1 MATYSYGQWWGS
13 PWEAAALAS
22 GVEPEV
28 NRARKL
34 AGKWAEQ
41 GQAVS
46 SKDEGKPTFS
56 LAVPNLKDLQE
67 KLAPLTWSCTHT

>member
-1 MATYSYGQWWGS
+1 MTTYSYGQWWGS

-34 AGKWAEQ
+34 AGKWAEHLL
-41 GQAVS
+41 S
-46 SKDEGKPTFS
+46 PESYKEGNSAEFQ
-56 LAVPNLKDLQE
+56 L
-67 KLAPLTWSCTHT
+67 PLS